1 MTLLTDI
8 RCLYSTTLECK
19 ASDIFEEKDPDNYN
33 VHDTKELSDYLDLMK
48 QFLPANHPLHS
59 SSAYDLG
66 IVNEISLLKETEPL
80 KDASTRSLYIKGNV
94 STTDFSNVKVFIV
107 SREKLEKYL
116 DNLVA
121 QKQLS
126 SYDILEDDRN
136 VEYEIDNQYGATIHL
151 IHNYTLRLEGEKEQ
165 IELVR
170 QTLESKS
177 PEVFEPGSN
186 FLNELLPMPLG
197 EINYEIAY
205 TGSDHQLLR
214 AIDVLNDK
222 YKSFVTQR
230 FRVTQELINEN
241 AKCGVLVR
249 RELEFNNK
257 LTFENHL
264 DHNVHMSLLC
274 DSETTQ
280 LLDQSMHYDELLHLI
295 KADVARQAQQK
306 VESFIKKEIEYQL
319 SQISSDKEAIYQLE
333 DFSATLDDTLE
344 LKFDARG
351 SVLLMSDNA
360 IYEAN
365 ADSLISNAQMK
376 ALQEFVSFFRFE
388 TEGFIQTPFD
398 GQLRYGATLV
408 LR

>member
-19 ASDIFEEKDPDNYN
+19 ASEIFEEKDPDNYN
-33 VHDTKELSDYLDLMK
+33 VNDVRQLSDYLDLMK
-48 QFLPANHPLHS
+48 QFLPANHPLQS

-66 IVNEISLLKETEPL
+66 LINEISLLKTTEPL

-94 STTDFSNVKVFIV
+94 STTDFINVKVFIA

-177 PEVFEPGSN
+177 PEIFESGAN

-205 TGSDHQLLR
+205 TGSDHQILR
-214 AIDVLNDK
+214 AIDVLNDRF
-222 YKSFVTQR
+222 KSLITQR

-241 AKCGVLVR
+241 AKCGVFVR

-264 DHNVHMSLLC
+264 DHDVHMSLLC
-274 DSETTQ
+274 DNETTQ

-295 KADVARQAQQK
+295 KADIARQAQAK
-306 VESFIKKEIEYQL
+306 VSSFIKKEIEYQL

-398 GQLRYGATLV
+398 GQLRYGATL
-408 LR
+408 LLK

>member
-19 ASDIFEEKDPDNYN
+19 ASDIFEEQDPDNYN

-48 QFLPANHPLHS
+48 QFLPANHPLQS

-80 KDASTRSLYIKGNV
+80 KDASTRSLYIKNNV
-94 STTDFSNVKVFIV
+94 STTDFSNVKVFIA

-165 IELVR
+165 IEFVR

-177 PEVFEPGSN
+177 PDIFESGPN

-197 EINYEIAY
+197 EVNYELVY
-205 TGSDHQLLR
+205 YGSDHEVRR
-214 AIDVLNDK
+214 AIDILNDR
-222 YKSFVTQR
+222 YKSFMTQR

-241 AKCGVLVR
+241 TKCAALVR
-249 RELEFNNK
+249 REIEFENK
-257 LTFENHL
+257 LTFNHHF
-264 DHNVHMSLLC
+264 DHDVRMSLLC
-274 DSETTQ
+274 DNETTQ
-280 LLDQSMHYDELLHLI
+280 LLDRSMHYDELLHLI
-295 KADVARQAQQK
+295 KADIARQARSR

-333 DFSATLDDTLE
+333 DFSASLDDTLE
-344 LKFDARG
+344 LKFESRG
-351 SVLLMSDNA
+351 SVLMMTHN
-360 IYEAN
+360 EAHEVHV
-365 ADSLISNAQMK
+365 DSLLSKAHMK
-376 ALQEFVSFFRFE
+376 ALQEFISFFRFE

-398 GQLRYGATLV
+398 GQISYGATL
-408 LR
+408 LLK

>member
-1 MTLLTDI
+1 MTLLTNI

-33 VHDTKELSDYLDLMK
+33 VHDAKELSDYLDLMK
-48 QFLPANHPLHS
+48 QFLPANHPLQS

-66 IVNEISLLKETEPL
+66 IVNDISLLKTTEPL

-94 STTDFSNVKVFIV
+94 STTDFSNVKVFIA

-116 DNLVA
+116 DNQIA
-121 QKQLS
+121 QRELS
-126 SYDILEDDRN
+126 NYEILEDDRN

-177 PEVFEPGSN
+177 PEVFEPDAN

-205 TGSDHQLLR
+205 TGSDHEILR
-214 AIDVLNDK
+214 AIDILNDK
-222 YKSFVTQR
+222 YKSLVTQR
-230 FRVTQELINEN
+230 FRVTQQLVNEN
-241 AKCGVLVR
+241 VKCAALVR
-249 RELEFNNK
+249 REIEFENK
-257 LTFENHL
+257 LTFKNHL
-264 DHNVHMSLLC
+264 DHDVHMSLLC
-274 DSETTQ
+274 DSETTR

-295 KADVARQAQQK
+295 KADIARQAQSR

-333 DFSATLDDTLE
+333 DFSASLDDTLE
-344 LKFDARG
+344 LKFDSHG

-360 IYEAN
+360 TYEAN
-365 ADSLISNAQMK
+365 VDSLLSNTHMK

-398 GQLRYGATLV
+398 GQIRYGATL
-408 LR
+408 LLK

>member
-8 RCLYSTTLECK
+8 RCLYSTTLECR

-33 VHDTKELSDYLDLMK
+33 VHDAKELSDYLDLMK
-48 QFLPANHPLHS
+48 QFLPANHSLQL

-80 KDASTRSLYIKGNV
+80 KDASTRSLYIKNNV
-94 STTDFSNVKVFIV
+94 STTDFSNVKMFIA

-136 VEYEIDNQYGATIHL
+136 IEYEIDNQYGATIHL

-177 PEVFEPGSN
+177 PEVFEPGPN

-197 EINYEIAY
+197 EINYELVY
-205 TGSDHQLLR
+205 KGSDHEVR
-214 AIDVLNDK
+214 KAIDILNDR
-222 YKSFVTQR
+222 YKSFMTQR

-241 AKCGVLVR
+241 TKCAALVR
-249 RELEFNNK
+249 REIEFENK
-257 LTFENHL
+257 LTFNQHF
-264 DHNVHMSLLC
+264 DHDAHMSLLC
-274 DSETTQ
+274 DNETTQ
-280 LLDQSMHYDELLHLI
+280 LLDQSMHYDEVLHLI
-295 KADVARQAQQK
+295 KADVARQAQAK
-306 VESFIKKEIEYQL
+306 VESFLKKELAYQL

-344 LKFDARG
+344 LKFDSHG
-351 SVLLMSDNA
+351 SVLLMNDNA

-365 ADSLISNAQMK
+365 VDSLLSKAHMK
-376 ALQEFVSFFRFE
+376 ALQEFISFFRFE

-398 GQLRYGATLV
+398 GQISYGATL
-408 LR
+408 LLK

>member
-1 MTLLTDI
+1 MTLLTNI

-33 VHDTKELSDYLDLMK
+33 VHDAKELSDYLDLMK
-48 QFLPANHPLHS
+48 QFLPANHPLQS
-59 SSAYDLG
+59 SNAYDLG
-66 IVNEISLLKETEPL
+66 IVNDISLLKETEPL

-94 STTDFSNVKVFIV
+94 STTDFSNVKVFIS

-121 QKQLS
+121 QKKLS

-177 PEVFEPGSN
+177 PEVFEPGAN

-197 EINYEIAY
+197 EIKYELVY
-205 TGSDHQLLR
+205 NGSDHQIR
-214 AIDVLNDK
+214 QAIDSLNDK
-222 YKSFVTQR
+222 YHSFIVQR
-230 FRVTQELINEN
+230 FRVTQELVNEN
-241 AKCGVLVR
+241 VKCAALVR
-249 RELEFNNK
+249 REIEFENK
-257 LTFENHL
+257 LTFKNHL
-264 DHNVHMSLLC
+264 DHDVHMSLLC
-274 DSETTQ
+274 DSETTR

-295 KADVARQAQQK
+295 KADMARQAQAK
-306 VESFIKKEIEYQL
+306 VSSFIKKEIEYQL

-333 DFSATLDDTLE
+333 DFSASLDDTLE

-365 ADSLISNAQMK
+365 VDSLLSNAQMK

-388 TEGFIQTPFD
+388 TEGFIQTSFD
-398 GQLRYGATLV
+398 GQIRYGATL
-408 LR
+408 LLK

>member
-33 VHDTKELSDYLDLMK
+33 VHDAKELSDYLDLMK
-48 QFLPANHPLHS
+48 QFLPANHPLQL

-80 KDASTRSLYIKGNV
+80 KDASTRSLYIKNNV
-94 STTDFSNVKVFIV
+94 STTDFSNVKVFIS

-126 SYDILEDDRN
+126 GYDILEDDRN

-177 PEVFEPGSN
+177 PEVFEPGAN

-197 EINYEIAY
+197 EIKYELVY
-205 TGSDHQLLR
+205 NGSDYEVR
-214 AIDVLNDK
+214 KAIDILNDK
-222 YKSFVTQR
+222 YHSFIVQR

-241 AKCGVLVR
+241 VKCAALVR
-249 RELEFNNK
+249 REIEFNNK
-257 LTFENHL
+257 LTFNQHF
-264 DHNVHMSLLC
+264 DHDAHMSLLC
-274 DSETTQ
+274 DNETTH
-280 LLDQSMHYDELLHLI
+280 LLDQSMHFDEVLHLI
-295 KADVARQAQQK
+295 KADVARQAQAK

-319 SQISSDKEAIYQLE
+319 SQLSSDKEAIYQLE
-333 DFSATLDDTLE
+333 EFSATLDDSLE
-344 LKFDARG
+344 LKFDVRG
-351 SVLLMSDNA
+351 SVLMLVKDA
-360 IYEAN
+360 TYEAHV
-365 ADSLISNAQMK
+365 DSLLSKAHMK

-398 GQLRYGATLV
+398 GQIRYGATL
-408 LR
+408 LLK

>member
-48 QFLPANHPLHS
+48 QFLPANHPSQS

-66 IVNEISLLKETEPL
+66 IVNDVSLLKETEPL

-94 STTDFSNVKVFIV
+94 STTDFSNVKVFIA

-116 DNLVA
+116 DNQIA
-121 QKQLS
+121 QRELS
-126 SYDILEDDRN
+126 NYEILEDDRN

-170 QTLESKS
+170 HTLESKS
-177 PEVFEPGSN
+177 PEVFEPGAN

-205 TGSDHQLLR
+205 TGSDHEILR
-214 AIDVLNDK
+214 AIDILNDK
-222 YKSFVTQR
+222 YKSLVTQR
-230 FRVTQELINEN
+230 FRVTQQLINEN
-241 AKCGVLVR
+241 TKCAALVR
-249 RELEFNNK
+249 REIEFNNK
-257 LTFENHL
+257 LTFENHF
-264 DHNVHMSLLC
+264 DHGTHMSLLC
-274 DSETTQ
+274 DSETTR

-295 KADVARQAQQK
+295 KADIARQAQAK
-306 VESFIKKEIEYQL
+306 VASFIKKEIEYQL
-319 SQISSDKEAIYQLE
+319 SQLSSDKEAIYQLE
-333 DFSATLDDTLE
+333 DFSASLDDTLE
-344 LKFDARG
+344 LKFDSHG

-360 IYEAN
+360 TYEAN
-365 ADSLISNAQMK
+365 VDSLLSNAHMK

-398 GQLRYGATLV
+398 GQIRYGATL
-408 LR
+408 LLK

>member
-48 QFLPANHPLHS
+48 QFLPANHPSQS

-80 KDASTRSLYIKGNV
+80 KDASTRSLYIKNNV
-94 STTDFSNVKVFIV
+94 STTDFSNVKVFIA

-177 PEVFEPGSN
+177 PEVFEPGAN

-197 EINYEIAY
+197 EIKYELVY
-205 TGSDHQLLR
+205 NGSDYEVR
-214 AIDVLNDK
+214 KAIDSLNDK
-222 YKSFVTQR
+222 YHSFIVQR
-230 FRVTQELINEN
+230 FRVTQELMNEN
-241 AKCGVLVR
+241 VKCAALVR
-249 RELEFNNK
+249 REIEFNNK

-264 DHNVHMSLLC
+264 DHDVHMSLLC
-274 DSETTQ
+274 DNETTQ

-295 KADVARQAQQK
+295 KADMARQAQQK

-333 DFSATLDDTLE
+333 DFSASLDDTLE
-344 LKFDARG
+344 LKFDVRG
-351 SVLLMSDNA
+351 SVLLMSDNT
-360 IYEAN
+360 IYAAN
-365 ADSLISNAQMK
+365 VNSLISNAQMK
-376 ALQEFVSFFRFE
+376 ALQEFISFFRFE
-388 TEGFIQTPFD
+388 TEGFMQTPFD
-398 GQLRYGATLV
+398 GQIRYGATL
-408 LR
+408 LLK

>member
-48 QFLPANHPLHS
+48 QFLPANHPSQS
-59 SSAYDLG
+59 STAYDLG
-66 IVNEISLLKETEPL
+66 IVNEISLLKTTEPL
-80 KDASTRSLYIKGNV
+80 KDASTRSLYIKNNV
-94 STTDFSNVKVFIV
+94 STTDFSNVKVFIA

-116 DNLVA
+116 DNLISHGE
-121 QKQLS
+121 LS

-177 PEVFEPGSN
+177 PGVFEPGAN

-205 TGSDHQLLR
+205 TGLDHEILR
-214 AIDVLNDK
+214 AIDILNDK
-222 YKSFVTQR
+222 YKSLVTQR
-230 FRVTQELINEN
+230 FRVTQELVNEN
-241 AKCGVLVR
+241 VKCAALVR
-249 RELEFNNK
+249 REIEFENK
-257 LTFENHL
+257 LTFKNHL
-264 DHNVHMSLLC
+264 DHDVHMSLLC
-274 DSETTQ
+274 DSETTR

-295 KADVARQAQQK
+295 KADMARQAQAK
-306 VESFIKKEIEYQL
+306 VSSFIKKEIEYQL

-333 DFSATLDDTLE
+333 DFSASLDDTLE

-365 ADSLISNAQMK
+365 VDSLISNAQMK

-388 TEGFIQTPFD
+388 TEGFIQTSFD
-398 GQLRYGATLV
+398 GQIRYGATL
-408 LR
+408 LLK

>member
-48 QFLPANHPLHS
+48 QFLPANHPSQS

-80 KDASTRSLYIKGNV
+80 KDASTRSLYIKNNV
-94 STTDFSNVKVFIV
+94 STTDFSNVKVFIA

-177 PEVFEPGSN
+177 PDVFEPGAN

-197 EINYEIAY
+197 EIKYELVY
-205 TGSDHQLLR
+205 NGSDYEVR
-214 AIDVLNDK
+214 KAIDSLNDK
-222 YKSFVTQR
+222 YHSFIVQR

-241 AKCGVLVR
+241 VKCAALVR
-249 RELEFNNK
+249 REIEFNNK

-264 DHNVHMSLLC
+264 DHDVHMSLLC
-274 DSETTQ
+274 DNETTQ

-295 KADVARQAQQK
+295 KADMARQAQSK

-344 LKFDARG
+344 LKFDSHG

-360 IYEAN
+360 TYEAN
-365 ADSLISNAQMK
+365 VDSLLSNTHMK

-398 GQLRYGATLV
+398 GQIRYGATL
-408 LR
+408 LLK

>member
-8 RCLYSTTLECK
+8 RCLYSTTLECR

-33 VHDTKELSDYLDLMK
+33 VHDAKEFSDYLDLMK
-48 QFLPANHPLHS
+48 QFLPANHPLQL

-80 KDASTRSLYIKGNV
+80 KDASTRSLYIKNNV
-94 STTDFSNVKVFIV
+94 STTDFSNVKMFIA

-121 QKQLS
+121 QTQLS

-136 VEYEIDNQYGATIHL
+136 IEYEIDNQYGATIHL

-177 PEVFEPGSN
+177 PEVFEPGAN

-197 EINYEIAY
+197 EIKYELVY
-205 TGSDHQLLR
+205 NGSDYEVR
-214 AIDVLNDK
+214 KAIDILNDK
-222 YKSFVTQR
+222 YHSFIVQR

-241 AKCGVLVR
+241 VKCAALVR
-249 RELEFNNK
+249 REIEFNNK
-257 LTFENHL
+257 LTFNQYF
-264 DHNVHMSLLC
+264 DHDAHMSLLC
-274 DSETTQ
+274 DNETTQ
-280 LLDQSMHYDELLHLI
+280 LLDQSMHYDEVLHLI
-295 KADVARQAQQK
+295 KADVARQAQAK

-333 DFSATLDDTLE
+333 EFSATLDDSLE
-344 LKFDARG
+344 LKFDVRG
-351 SVLLMSDNA
+351 SVLMLVKDA
-360 IYEAN
+360 TYEAHV
-365 ADSLISNAQMK
+365 DSLLSKAHMK

-398 GQLRYGATLV
+398 GQIRYGATL
-408 LR
+408 LLK

>member
-19 ASDIFEEKDPDNYN
+19 ASEIFEEKDPDNYN
-33 VHDTKELSDYLDLMK
+33 VHDVKELSDYLDLMK
-48 QFLPANHPLHS
+48 QFLPANHPLRS

-170 QTLESKS
+170 HTLESKS
-177 PEVFEPGSN
+177 SEVFESGSN

-205 TGSDHQLLR
+205 TGSDHQILR
-214 AIDVLNDK
+214 AIDVLNDRF
-222 YKSFVTQR
+222 KSLITQR

-249 RELEFNNK
+249 REIEFENK

-264 DHNVHMSLLC
+264 DHDVHMSLLC

-333 DFSATLDDTLE
+333 EFGASLDDTLE
-344 LKFDARG
+344 LKFDVRG

-360 IYEAN
+360 IYAAN
-365 ADSLISNAQMK
+365 ADSLISHAQMK

-388 TEGFIQTPFD
+388 TEGFIQTLFD
-398 GQLRYGATLV
+398 GQIRYDATL
-408 LR
+408 LLK

>member
-19 ASDIFEEKDPDNYN
+19 ASEIFEEKDPDNYN
-33 VHDTKELSDYLDLMK
+33 VHDAKELSDYLDLMK
-48 QFLPANHPLHS
+48 QFLPANHPLQS
-59 SSAYDLG
+59 STAYDLG

-94 STTDFSNVKVFIV
+94 STTDFSNVKVFIA

-116 DNLVA
+116 DNQIA
-121 QKQLS
+121 QRELS
-126 SYDILEDDRN
+126 NYEILEDDRN

-170 QTLESKS
+170 HTLESKS
-177 PEVFEPGSN
+177 PEVFEPGAN

-205 TGSDHQLLR
+205 TGSDHEILR
-214 AIDVLNDK
+214 AIDILNDK
-222 YKSFVTQR
+222 YKSLVTQR
-230 FRVTQELINEN
+230 FRVTQQLINEN
-241 AKCGVLVR
+241 TKCAALVR
-249 RELEFNNK
+249 REIEFNNK
-257 LTFENHL
+257 LTFENHF
-264 DHNVHMSLLC
+264 DHGTHMSLLC
-274 DSETTQ
+274 DSETTR

-295 KADVARQAQQK
+295 KADIARQAQAK
-306 VESFIKKEIEYQL
+306 VASFIKKEIEYQL

-333 DFSATLDDTLE
+333 DFSASLDDTLE
-344 LKFDARG
+344 LKFDSHG

-360 IYEAN
+360 TYEAN
-365 ADSLISNAQMK
+365 VDSLLSNTHMK
-376 ALQEFVSFFRFE
+376 ALQEFISFFRFE

-398 GQLRYGATLV
+398 GQIRYGATL
-408 LR
+408 LLK

>member
-33 VHDTKELSDYLDLMK
+33 VHDAKELSDYLDLMK
-48 QFLPANHPLHS
+48 QFLPANHPLQS
-59 SSAYDLG
+59 STAYDLG

-80 KDASTRSLYIKGNV
+80 KDASTRSLYIKNNV
-94 STTDFSNVKVFIV
+94 STTDFSNVKVFIA

-126 SYDILEDDRN
+126 NYDILEDDRN

-177 PEVFEPGSN
+177 PEVFEPGAN

-197 EINYEIAY
+197 EINYEITY
-205 TGSDHQLLR
+205 TGPDHEILR
-214 AIDVLNDK
+214 AIDMLNDK

-241 AKCGVLVR
+241 IKCAALVR
-249 RELEFNNK
+249 REIEFENK
-257 LTFENHL
+257 LTFNHHF
-264 DHNVHMSLLC
+264 DHGTHMSLLC
-274 DSETTQ
+274 DNSTTQ

-295 KADVARQAQQK
+295 KADIARQAQQK

-333 DFSATLDDTLE
+333 DFSASLDDTLE

-360 IYEAN
+360 IYAAN
-365 ADSLISNAQMK
+365 VNSLLSNAHMK

-398 GQLRYGATLV
+398 GQIRYGATL
-408 LR
+408 LLK

>member
-19 ASDIFEEKDPDNYN
+19 ASEIFEEKDPDNYN
-33 VHDTKELSDYLDLMK
+33 VHDAKELSDYLDLMK
-48 QFLPANHPLHS
+48 QFLPASHPLQS
-59 SSAYDLG
+59 STAYDLG

-80 KDASTRSLYIKGNV
+80 KDASTRVLYIKGNV
-94 STTDFSNVKVFIV
+94 STTDFSNVKVFIA

-116 DNLVA
+116 DNLIS
-121 QKQLS
+121 QRELS
-126 SYDILEDDRN
+126 NYEILEDDRN

-177 PEVFEPGSN
+177 PEVFEPGAN

-197 EINYEIAY
+197 EIKYELVY
-205 TGSDHQLLR
+205 YGSDHEVRR
-214 AIDVLNDK
+214 AIDILNDR
-222 YKSFVTQR
+222 YKSFMTQR

-241 AKCGVLVR
+241 TKCAALVR
-249 RELEFNNK
+249 REIAFENK
-257 LTFENHL
+257 LTFNHHF
-264 DHNVHMSLLC
+264 DHDTHMSLLC
-274 DSETTQ
+274 DNETTQ
-280 LLDQSMHYDELLHLI
+280 LLDQSMHYDEVLHLI
-295 KADVARQAQQK
+295 KADIARQAQAK

-333 DFSATLDDTLE
+333 EFSATLDDSLE
-344 LKFDARG
+344 LRFESQG
-351 SVLLMSDNA
+351 SVLMMTHNEV
-360 IYEAN
+360 YESN
-365 ADSLISNAQMK
+365 VDSLLSKAHMK
-376 ALQEFVSFFRFE
+376 ALQEFISFFRFE

-398 GQLRYGATLV
+398 GQIRYGATL
-408 LR
+408 LLK

>member
-19 ASDIFEEKDPDNYN
+19 ASEIFEEKDPDNYN
-33 VHDTKELSDYLDLMK
+33 VHDAKELSDYLDLMK
-48 QFLPANHPLHS
+48 QFLPVNHPLQS
-59 SSAYDLG
+59 STAYELG
-66 IVNEISLLKETEPL
+66 IVNAISLLKTTEPL
-80 KDASTRSLYIKGNV
+80 KDASTRSLYIKNNV
-94 STTDFSNVKVFIV
+94 STTDFSNVKVFIA
-107 SREKLEKYL
+107 SREKFEKYL

-177 PEVFEPGSN
+177 PEIFEPGAN

-197 EINYEIAY
+197 EINYELAY
-205 TGSDHQLLR
+205 TGPDHEILR
-214 AIDVLNDK
+214 VIDILNDRFNN
-222 YKSFVTQR
+222 YITQR

-241 AKCGVLVR
+241 TKCAALVR
-249 RELEFNNK
+249 REIEFENK
-257 LTFENHL
+257 LTFNHHF
-264 DHNVHMSLLC
+264 DHGTRMSLLC
-274 DSETTQ
+274 DNSTTQ

-295 KADVARQAQQK
+295 KADIARQAQVK

-333 DFSATLDDTLE
+333 DFSASLDDTLE
-344 LKFDARG
+344 LKFDSRG
-351 SVLLMSDNA
+351 SVLMIINNA

-365 ADSLISNAQMK
+365 VDSLLSNAHMK

-398 GQLRYGATLV
+398 GQIRYGATL
-408 LR
+408 LLK

>member
-33 VHDTKELSDYLDLMK
+33 VHDAKELSDYLELMK
-48 QFLPANHPLHS
+48 QFLPANHPLQS
-59 SSAYDLG
+59 STAYDLG

-80 KDASTRSLYIKGNV
+80 KDASTRSLYIKNNV
-94 STTDFSNVKVFIV
+94 STTDFSNVKVFIA

-165 IELVR
+165 IDFVR

-177 PEVFEPGSN
+177 PEIFEPGAN

-197 EINYEIAY
+197 EINYEITY
-205 TGSDHQLLR
+205 TGPDHEILR
-214 AIDVLNDK
+214 AIDILNDK
-222 YKSFVTQR
+222 YKSLVTQR
-230 FRVTQELINEN
+230 FRVTQQLINEN
-241 AKCGVLVR
+241 TKCAALVR
-249 RELEFNNK
+249 REIEFNNK

-264 DHNVHMSLLC
+264 DHDVHMSLLC
-274 DSETTQ
+274 DNETAQ
-280 LLDQSMHYDELLHLI
+280 LLDQSMHYDELLHAI
-295 KADVARQAQQK
+295 KANMARQAQSK

-344 LKFDARG
+344 LKFDSHG

-360 IYEAN
+360 TYEAN
-365 ADSLISNAQMK
+365 VDSLLSNAHMK

-398 GQLRYGATLV
+398 GQIRYGATL
-408 LR
+408 LLK

>member
-48 QFLPANHPLHS
+48 QFLPANHPSRS

-66 IVNEISLLKETEPL
+66 IVNDISLLKETEPL

-94 STTDFSNVKVFIV
+94 STTDFSNVKVFIA

-116 DNLVA
+116 DNQIA
-121 QKQLS
+121 QRELS
-126 SYDILEDDRN
+126 NYEILEDDRN

-170 QTLESKS
+170 HTLESKS
-177 PEVFEPGSN
+177 PEVFEPGAN

-205 TGSDHQLLR
+205 TGSDHEILR
-214 AIDVLNDK
+214 AIDILNDK
-222 YKSFVTQR
+222 YKSLVTQR
-230 FRVTQELINEN
+230 FRVTQQLINEN
-241 AKCGVLVR
+241 TKCAALVR
-249 RELEFNNK
+249 REIEFNNK
-257 LTFENHL
+257 LTFENHF
-264 DHNVHMSLLC
+264 DHGTHMSLLC
-274 DSETTQ
+274 DSETTR

-295 KADVARQAQQK
+295 KADIARQAQAK
-306 VESFIKKEIEYQL
+306 VASFIKKEIEYQL

-333 DFSATLDDTLE
+333 DFSASLDDTLE
-344 LKFDARG
+344 LKFDSHG

-360 IYEAN
+360 TYEAN
-365 ADSLISNAQMK
+365 VDSLLSNTHMK

-398 GQLRYGATLV
+398 GQIRYGATL
-408 LR
+408 LLK

>member
-8 RCLYSTTLECK
+8 RCLYSTTLECR

-33 VHDTKELSDYLDLMK
+33 VHDAKEFSDYLDLMK
-48 QFLPANHPLHS
+48 QFLPANHPLQL

-80 KDASTRSLYIKGNV
+80 KDASTRSLYIKNNV
-94 STTDFSNVKVFIV
+94 STTDFSNVKMFIA

-136 VEYEIDNQYGATIHL
+136 IEYEIDNQYGATIHL

-177 PEVFEPGSN
+177 PEVFEPGAN

-197 EINYEIAY
+197 EIKYELVY
-205 TGSDHQLLR
+205 NGSDYEVR
-214 AIDVLNDK
+214 KAIDILNDK
-222 YKSFVTQR
+222 YHSFIVQR

-241 AKCGVLVR
+241 VKCAALVR
-249 RELEFNNK
+249 REIEFNNK
-257 LTFENHL
+257 LTFNQHF
-264 DHNVHMSLLC
+264 DHDAHMSLLC
-274 DSETTQ
+274 DNETTQ
-280 LLDQSMHYDELLHLI
+280 LLDQSMHYDEVLHLI
-295 KADVARQAQQK
+295 KADVARQAQAK

-333 DFSATLDDTLE
+333 EFSATLDDTLE

-351 SVLLMSDNA
+351 SVLTLVKDA
-360 IYEAN
+360 TYEAHV
-365 ADSLISNAQMK
+365 DSLLSKAHMK

-398 GQLRYGATLV
+398 GQIRYGATL
-408 LR
+408 LLK